1 MADFR
6 IKTARTG
13 RMPAA
18 PRRPPVQGGY
28 ASALRRVPKAMRRH
42 AAAFASFLKLAHDI
56 TGDANLEPE
65 AKIAQLDALERALVS
80 GGGVP
85 SWLAPA
91 LELKAS
97 LAITGGSS
105 LHARQLLQAFRRDA
119 EGHRPR
125 TWGDV
130 LAACRLAANP
140 VGHHILELYGESG
153 EALAATD
160 ALCTAIRLLRVVQ
173 ECRDDWVRLGRCYF
187 PMDWF
192 DAVGASPEHLVEHR
206 ATPAVRVVLD
216 RMLDR
221 IDRQLDHARALPGA
235 LRDPGLRMETAVLLH
250 AARLMAGRLRRR
262 DPLAQGISLGPLAR
276 GWVMVR
282 ARLALARS
290 MAGMAPTPPSGPPA
304 DPDADGIPSSR
315 GAGPEQPP
323 QQ

>member
-6 IKTARTG
+6 IQPPPIGRAR
-13 RMPAA
+13 PAQ
-18 PRRPPVQGGY
+18 RRPPVQGGY

-80 GGGVP
+80 GGNVP
-85 SWLAPA
+85 SWLGPA

-119 EGHRPR
+119 EGYRAR

-140 VGHHILELYGESG
+140 VGHHLLELYGESAD
-153 EALAATD
+153 ALAATD

-187 PMDWF
+187 PLDWF

-206 ATPAVRVVLD
+206 ATPAIRMVLD

-276 GWVMVR
+276 AWVALR
-282 ARLALARS
+282 ARLVLARS
-290 MAGMAPTPPSGPPA
+290 MAGMAPTPPSGPPP
-304 DPDADGIPSSR
+304 DPDADINDGPD
-315 GAGPEQPP
+315 PEQPSR
-323 QQ
+323 QKG